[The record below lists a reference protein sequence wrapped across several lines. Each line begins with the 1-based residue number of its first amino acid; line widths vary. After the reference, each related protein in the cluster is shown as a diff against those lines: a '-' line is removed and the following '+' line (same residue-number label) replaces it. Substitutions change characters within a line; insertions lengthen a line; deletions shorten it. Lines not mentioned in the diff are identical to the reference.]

1 MSSNDPLQGPD
12 GSAEENGFQLTDAD
26 MAYVANARDLHEL
39 TDGVFLEP
47 MLELIEGSASVIFAN
62 PAIGASV
69 ISSIRKLSEEDRSSS
84 FAAGFSSGLGYSR
97 ELLDRAVGESEL

>member
-26 MAYVANARDLHEL
+26 MAYVANARDLHGFTNGSL
-39 TDGVFLEP
+39 LEP
-47 MLELIEGSASVIFAN
+47 ILELVESSASTIFAN

-69 ISSIRKLSEEDRSSS
+69 ISSIRTLSKADRGAS
-84 FAAGFSSGLGYSR
+84 FDAGFSSGLGYSR
-97 ELLDRAVGESEL
+97 ELLDRALGGSEL